1 LPAEP
6 ATKWVV
12 ATGNKK
18 SDADDVKV
26 ETLLGGLHP
35 LRANK
40 YLESAPTTP
49 ATATYTLKIHVNAYG
64 DQPAKDHEVRLT
76 ETGSGT
82 DAKIIG
88 QYQDLVFE
96 VDKFFLDRLTA
107 EFEKKKD
114 AQATQPVA
122 TAE

>member
-1 LPAEP
+1 
-6 ATKWVV
+6 V
-12 ATGNKK
+12 ATVGGKRV
-18 SDADDVKV
+18 DADDVKV

-40 YLESAPTTP
+40 YFESAPPTP
-49 ATATYTLKIHVNAYG
+49 ATATYTLRVHINAYG

-82 DAKIIG
+82 DAKIVG